1 MFARKWLLLILTFAA
16 LILVGAS
23 AAPSPQVT
31 LTNTGMEGLAAVKV
45 QVHIAGGADWR
56 ELVDLDE
63 KKLEK
68 TVQGLLGHTPGLSV
82 IEGECSIE
90 TPRVLVVAVG
100 HVIADPEGS
109 KDTVATNLSVS
120 LNQPV
125 SVRRQVPSGRPIL
138 ATGTT
143 WHRNLLITGLKNTMR
158 QRVDEKLAYLMQQF
172 KQEHGRANAGRE

>member
-1 MFARKWLLLILTFAA
+1 MSARRLPPLILTLAA
-16 LILVGAS
+16 LTVVGAS

-31 LTNTGMEGLAAVKV
+31 LSNTGMEGLAAVRV

-68 TVQGLLGHTPGLSV
+68 KVQGLLGDTPGLSV
-82 IEGECSIE
+82 LEGERSIQ
-90 TPRVLVVAVG
+90 TPRILVVAVG
-100 HVIADPEGS
+100 HVIADAEGN
-109 KDTVATNLSVS
+109 KDTAATNLSVS
-120 LNQPV
+120 LSQPV

-143 WHRNLLITGLKNTMR
+143 WQRSLLITGLNDTMR
-158 QRVDEKLAYLMQQF
+158 QRVDEKLAYLMGQF
-172 KQEHGRANAGRE
+172 RQEHGRENAGLE

>member
-68 TVQGLLGHTPGLSV
+68 TVQGLLGHRG
-82 IEGECSIE
+82 
-90 TPRVLVVAVG
+90 
-100 HVIADPEGS
+100 
-109 KDTVATNLSVS
+109 
-120 LNQPV
+120 
-125 SVRRQVPSGRPIL
+125 
-138 ATGTT
+138 
-143 WHRNLLITGLKNTMR
+143 
-158 QRVDEKLAYLMQQF
+158 
-172 KQEHGRANAGRE
+172 

>member
-1 MFARKWLLLILTFAA
+1 MFARKWLLLILTLAA
-16 LILVGAS
+16 LTLVGAS

-31 LTNTGMEGLAAVKV
+31 LSNTGMDGLAAVKV

-63 KKLEK
+63 KRLEK
-68 TVQGLLGHTPGLSV
+68 KVQGLLGGTPGLSV

-100 HVIADPEGS
+100 HVIADPDGN
-109 KDTVATNLSVS
+109 KDTAATNLSVS

-125 SVRRQVPSGRPIL
+125 SVRRQAPSGRPIL
-138 ATGTT
+138 ATGAT
-143 WHRNLLITGLKNTMR
+143 WHRSLLITGLNDTMR
-158 QRVDEKLAYLMQQF
+158 QRVNEKLAYLMQQF
-172 KQEHGRANAGRE
+172 KQEHRRANAGRE

>member
-1 MFARKWLLLILTFAA
+1 MSARRWLPLILTLAA
-16 LILVGAS
+16 LTLVGAS

-31 LTNTGMEGLAAVKV
+31 LSNTGMDGLAAVKV

-63 KKLEK
+63 KRLEK
-68 TVQGLLGHTPGLSV
+68 KVQGLLGGTPGLSV

-100 HVIADPEGS
+100 HVIADPDGN
-109 KDTVATNLSVS
+109 KDTAATNLSVS

-143 WHRNLLITGLKNTMR
+143 WHRNLLITGLKDTMR

-172 KQEHGRANAGRE
+172 KQEHGRANAGQE